1 MQLHKAPLTRVQ
13 RQAYEAVRRA
23 CNAPLDTLQLREEL
37 AARVRPALPSDAGAL
52 ATSDPELGLLSHA
65 IYWNYPAAALAHY
78 LAEVYPSEGAVKF
91 IDLGLGGTFASTK
104 AGPVEADWMAAH
116 GFGSKLSFSFADRGM
131 IWGAGCLVR
140 GRESPQ
146 FSEEDEAFVRL
157 LAPEIAAGLR
167 RAALLEVA
175 RDADTG
181 DVADDSAAP
190 GVALYELRGR
200 LLLRDARVADYLA
213 DMGDPPSEPN
223 GAPVLPQVIA
233 AALTHL
239 RLRLQS
245 GGAAPVSANGAGIRA
260 RGKSGRWYTVHASA
274 AEAVDA
280 VQAGQ
285 ALVVVAP
292 MGGGERGGVLARLYG
307 LTPREREIIVRIAR
321 GESGKQIAA
330 AVGLSAHTV
339 QAHIN
344 NACVKVGARGR
355 KELLAKLFF
364 DGATARMAS

>member
-52 ATSDPELGLLSHA
+52 ATSDPEVGLLSHA
-65 IYWNYPAAALAHY
+65 LYWDYPAAALEHY
-78 LAEVYPSEGAVKF
+78 LTDVYPREGAARI
-91 IDLGLGGTFASTK
+91 IDLGLSGMFATTK
-104 AGPVEADWMAAH
+104 TGPIEADWIATH
-116 GFGSKLSFSFADRGM
+116 GLGSKLLVSFADRGM

-140 GRESPQ
+140 DRESPP
-146 FSEEDEAFVRL
+146 FSEEDEAFFRL

-175 RDADTG
+175 RDADAG
-181 DVADDSAAP
+181 DVADDSLAP

-200 LLLRDARVADYLA
+200 LVLRDARVTDYLT
-213 DMGDPPSEPN
+213 DLGDPPPEPN
-223 GAPVLPQVIA
+223 GTPVVPQVVA

-239 RLRLQS
+239 QLRLRA
-245 GGAAPVSANGAGIRA
+245 GNAAPGSAGAAGIRA

-280 VQAGQ
+280 AQAGQ

-292 MGGGERGGVLARLYG
+292 MGGGERGSVLARLYG

-344 NACVKVGARGR
+344 NACAKVGARGR